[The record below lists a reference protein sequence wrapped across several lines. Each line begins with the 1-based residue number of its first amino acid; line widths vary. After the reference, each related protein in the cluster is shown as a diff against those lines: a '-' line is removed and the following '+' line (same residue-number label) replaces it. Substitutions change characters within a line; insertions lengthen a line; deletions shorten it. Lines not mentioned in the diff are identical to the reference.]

1 MKECKVGFVGFGE
14 VNSPRELIEE
24 KCAGAIA
31 ALQVYGVDL
40 VATAPVSDDQQGL
53 DVKRAIEELS
63 CGEFD
68 SLVVCLAG
76 WIPTYAV
83 ITVID
88 QYRHIPMVL
97 WGLTGRYESGRLV
110 TTADQAG
117 TTALRKVMEDMGY
130 MFRFVY
136 NTPDAPVKAEKV
148 FNFCCAAS
156 AAARLRNTKIG
167 MMGYRD
173 MNLYGTLFDAT
184 TLRGRLGI
192 EIEVFEMLEMTQL
205 AEGIHEDDIHTV
217 VCGIKNEWCFMKE
230 PQPGTLETGARYYLA
245 IRRKAMERGYQSM
258 SLIDV
263 DGMKKLLK
271 FPPSMIFMLLADKM
285 GICVVPENDALGSV
299 TQLIV
304 KNLTGQIGAYLEF
317 YEFMEDRVLAGVPDF
332 VPAEVVDGPVTV
344 HPTSFGG
351 FAEGILN
358 VSKVKTGRLTM
369 FRLSFTG
376 GRYVMHIVT
385 GEGVCPRRWEEAGW
399 LPPAP
404 QLPSLEIVLDTPV
417 EEFADKVLSQHY
429 IICYG
434 DHSQLMRDY
443 CRITGIDLY

>member
-1 MKECKVGFVGFGE
+1 
-14 VNSPRELIEE
+14 
-24 KCAGAIA
+24 
-31 ALQVYGVDL
+31 
-40 VATAPVSDDQQGL
+40 
-53 DVKRAIEELS
+53 
-63 CGEFD
+63 
-68 SLVVCLAG
+68 
-76 WIPTYAV
+76 
-83 ITVID
+83 
-88 QYRHIPMVL
+88 
-97 WGLTGRYESGRLV
+97 
-110 TTADQAG
+110 
-117 TTALRKVMEDMGY
+117 
-130 MFRFVY
+130 
-136 NTPDAPVKAEKV
+136 
-148 FNFCCAAS
+148 
-156 AAARLRNTKIG
+156 
-167 MMGYRD
+167 
-173 MNLYGTLFDAT
+173 
-184 TLRGRLGI
+184 
-192 EIEVFEMLEMTQL
+192 
-205 AEGIHEDDIHTV
+205 
-217 VCGIKNEWCFMKE
+217 
-230 PQPGTLETGARYYLA
+230 
-245 IRRKAMERGYQSM
+245 
-258 SLIDV
+258 
-263 DGMKKLLK
+263 
-271 FPPSMIFMLLADKM
+271 M